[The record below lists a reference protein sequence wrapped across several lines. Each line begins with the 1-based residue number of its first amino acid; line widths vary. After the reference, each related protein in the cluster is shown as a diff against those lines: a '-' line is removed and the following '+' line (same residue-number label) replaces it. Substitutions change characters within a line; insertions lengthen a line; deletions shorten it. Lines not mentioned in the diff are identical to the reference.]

1 MILYSADGYSIFL
14 RQLFFQGCA
23 MSNND
28 ILFCRKAV
36 VNRGSDTVAYY
47 ILHPVASSDSH
58 NSLFLSAL
66 FVDVNL
72 SEITQ
77 QKTIYIKTSL
87 DELQA
92 LPLQNNIHA
101 VFFLNAA
108 ELNEENFEILSDL
121 RLQGHV
127 LGISNP
133 QVSDFSSEFFNIFTH
148 VHFSLDRT
156 SVNDVISRLA
166 GPLLELK
173 TIWVNKVETAD
184 QYSLLQEKL
193 PVGQFSG
200 NFIHKM
206 TSVKGKR
213 ILAYQAILIDLLAA
227 LNNRETSPKKLA
239 ECIERDPTLTYRI
252 IKLTHSAMYRSQ
264 FNVSNAQ
271 RAIEIIGIRDLIKW
285 VSLVM
290 LGSVDGKPACIFSMA
305 LSRACFCNNLSALL
319 FPKLEGAFLVGLFS
333 YLPSFLD
340 EELEVL
346 LKDLPLEE
354 NIKIALIESKGN
366 LGGVLKVV
374 KAYEAG
380 QWSKIPFDHLIDR
393 EITQESLRELYVK
406 SLKDAREMGAF

>member
-36 VNRGSDTVAYY
+36 VNRASDTIAYY
-47 ILHPVASSDSH
+47 ILHPKSATDAHDSS
-58 NSLFLSAL
+58 FLSAL
-66 FVDVNL
+66 FVDVNIT
-72 SEITQ
+72 EITQ

-101 VFFLNAA
+101 VFFLDAT
-108 ELNEENFEILSDL
+108 ELNEVSLDILSDL

-133 QVSDFSSEFFNIFTH
+133 QTSDFSAEFLSIFAH
-148 VHFSLDRT
+148 VHFSLDRM
-156 SVNDVISRLA
+156 SVDEVLSNATESFLA
-166 GPLLELK
+166 LK
-173 TIWVNKVETAD
+173 TVWINKVETAE
-184 QYSLLQEKL
+184 QYALLLEKL
-193 PVGQFSG
+193 PLGQFSG

-213 ILAYQAILIDLLAA
+213 ILAYQAILIDLLAE
-227 LNNRETSPKKLA
+227 LNKQETSPKKLA

-290 LGSVDGKPACIFSMA
+290 LGSVAGKPACIFSMA
-305 LSRACFCNNLSALL
+305 LSRACFCHNLSGLL

-354 NIKIALIESKGN
+354 NIKIALLESKGN
-366 LGGVLKVV
+366 LGSVLKIV

-380 QWSKIPFDHLIDR
+380 QWLKIPFNRLVNK